1 MDELK
6 LFGGVIQA
14 PAFLPAEV
22 IDACKTYREAVRLSW
37 MHRRIKG
44 MTQRT
49 LAELTECYA
58 SHVSDY
64 LASDDKPSRRSLP
77 AEKLNAWAAVTGN
90 WGVQQW
96 LMHQSKLTVMEE
108 VIAHRS
114 AA

>member
-1 MDELK
+1 MEELK

-22 IDACKTYREAVRLSW
+22 ISSCKSYREAVRASW
-37 MHRRIKG
+37 AHRRIKG

-58 SHVSDY
+58 SHMSDY
-64 LASDDKPSRRSLP
+64 LAVDDKTSRRSLP
-77 AEKLNAWAAVTGN
+77 ADKLNAWAAVTGN

-96 LMHQSKLTVMEE
+96 LMAQAQLTLMEE
-108 VIAHRS
+108 VIARK